1 MFLYL
6 ATFCNYFGKTVIF
19 IVIIRPNIGGI
30 ILPSDSWLC
39 CCITIDGVTIS
50 NWKSSQTV
58 IGSLAQWVEVGV
70 SGCPGVQIPSTTST
84 FFLFTS

>member
-30 ILPSDSWLC
+30 ILPSDSWLG

-50 NWKSSQTV
+50 NTKRLEIVTNSHRYF
-58 IGSLAQWVEVGV
+58 EE
-70 SGCPGVQIPSTTST
+70 
-84 FFLFTS
+84 